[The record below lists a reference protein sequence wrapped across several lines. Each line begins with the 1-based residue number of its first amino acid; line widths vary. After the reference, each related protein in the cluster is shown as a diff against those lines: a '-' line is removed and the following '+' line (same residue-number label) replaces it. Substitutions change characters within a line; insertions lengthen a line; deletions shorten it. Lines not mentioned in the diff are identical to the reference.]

1 VLLLFSLGN
10 STDAFLLLRLSG
22 AGVPAFWIPLLWAAL
37 HAVKAAVSIYGGNL
51 SDRLSRRSV
60 IGVGWAVYAL
70 VYAGFAVSASIPALV
85 GWFLVYGV
93 YYGFSEGVEKAL
105 VADLAPAAMRGT
117 AFGLYNAVLG
127 AGALAASVVF
137 GYVWKIAGAPVAF
150 AMGASLALA
159 ATVVLFLV
167 VAARP
172 TVPGSSARS

>member
-1 VLLLFSLGN
+1 MLFSLGN
-10 STDAFLLLRLSG
+10 STDAFLLLRLSD

-37 HAVKAAVSIYGGNL
+37 HVVKATISIYGGDL

-70 VYAGFAVSASIPALV
+70 VYAGFAVSTSIAGLV
-85 GWFLVYGV
+85 SWFLVYGV

-127 AGALAASVVF
+127 VGALAASLVF
-137 GYVWKIAGAPVAF
+137 GYVWNVAGAPSAF

-159 ATVVLFLV
+159 ATVLLFLV

-172 TVPGSSARS
+172 AEPGSSARS

>member
-1 VLLLFSLGN
+1 
-10 STDAFLLLRLSG
+10 
-22 AGVPAFWIPLLWAAL
+22 
-37 HAVKAAVSIYGGNL
+37 
-51 SDRLSRRSV
+51 V

-127 AGALAASVVF
+127 VGALAASVVF